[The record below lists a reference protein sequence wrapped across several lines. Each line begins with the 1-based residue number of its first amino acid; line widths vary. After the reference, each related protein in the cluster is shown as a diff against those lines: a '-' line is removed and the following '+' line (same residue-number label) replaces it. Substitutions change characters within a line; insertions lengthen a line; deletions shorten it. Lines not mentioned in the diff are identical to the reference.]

1 MTERLKGK
9 ALSEDVVAPSPR
21 HGENTTS
28 FPVFPL
34 AGFMA
39 EAIGYPFGALGRF
52 HVKSPFRLRE
62 AGGRCE
68 GVSTIYLPCSM
79 PDRACLKL

>member
-9 ALSEDVVAPSPR
+9 ALSGDVVAPSPR
-21 HGENTTS
+21 HGEDITS

-52 HVKSPFRLRE
+52 HVEKPLPAVGSWRPLRRRKHIMFTLFN
-62 AGGRCE
+62 AGS
-68 GVSTIYLPCSM
+68 GVP
-79 PDRACLKL
+79 